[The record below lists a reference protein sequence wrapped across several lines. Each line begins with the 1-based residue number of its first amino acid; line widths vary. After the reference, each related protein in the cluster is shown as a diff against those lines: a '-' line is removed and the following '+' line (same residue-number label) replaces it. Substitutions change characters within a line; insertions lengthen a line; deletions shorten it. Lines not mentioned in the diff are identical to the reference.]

1 MLASLASLLSCL
13 AIRALLFEILFLEEV
28 FEGSLRSHPLRFF
41 KTEVQGCLLRSSTDY
56 KKRRFSSLKNHV
68 RILLARQK

>member
-28 FEGSLRSHPLRFF
+28 FEGSLCSHPSRFF
-41 KTEVQGCLLRSSTDY
+41 KTEVQVFSLRSAP
-56 KKRRFSSLKNHV
+56 
-68 RILLARQK
+68 LLASLLEY